1 MSLSLVAACV
11 GRHPLC
17 SQLNAPGSRAR
28 QALPDHLPARFVPP
42 WVGDWRLVSSQAHC
56 PPPPLPLPLPPPAAF
71 YLWGALMI
79 DNTGLEGFKKKITKD
94 FVPTYAAELCIWP
107 PFQLFNFTRIP
118 VEHHLLAVNL
128 MTVLDVSFLS
138 WARSQVRG
146 GGGERGF
153 PFLSWATARNY
164 PVSFRRFFLSPLPT
178 STPPFC
184 NCILHMPLPPQSVC
198 PCSALPSPAC
208 VPCRRTGW
216 PPS

>member
-1 MSLSLVAACV
+1 MWGGIRSALSSTLLGPGP
-11 GRHPLC
+11 GRPCLTTCPPALSHP
-17 SQLNAPGSRAR
+17 G
-28 QALPDHLPARFVPP
+28 

-56 PPPPLPLPLPPPAAF
+56 PPPPLHLPLPPPADF

-164 PVSFRRFFLSPLPT
+164 PFSFRRLFFSP
-178 STPPFC
+178 
-184 NCILHMPLPPQSVC
+184 
-198 PCSALPSPAC
+198 
-208 VPCRRTGW
+208 RRTCD
-216 PPS
+216 P